1 MQTECLAHNELDQ
14 MAIYNVSYTI
24 QCIMYDVLN
33 IIHHCW
39 LYLFELQ
46 TKSLLDHQ
54 ITIGGLNQMTIYI
67 PHPVGVARYIEC
79 VQFILTIL

>member
-1 MQTECLAHNELDQ
+1 M
-14 MAIYNVSYTI
+14 
-24 QCIMYDVLN
+24 
-33 IIHHCW
+33 W

-67 PHPVGVARYIEC
+67 PHPVGVGRYIEC
-79 VQFILTIL
+79 VQFILNNTYTRQLLLTLGVKKSDYITLH